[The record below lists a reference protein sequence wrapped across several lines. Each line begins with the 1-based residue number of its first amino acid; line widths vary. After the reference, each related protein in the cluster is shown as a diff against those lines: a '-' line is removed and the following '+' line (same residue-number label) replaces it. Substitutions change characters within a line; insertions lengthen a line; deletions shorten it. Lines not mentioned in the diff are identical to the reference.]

1 MNTKMLFIPI
11 LLSSLFSCSKP
22 KDIISDYPFK
32 ERENDNWGLLS
43 AVDGKVLIEDEFKYA
58 PTVVTDDCFFVQ
70 RANGKYE
77 LYNTNNI
84 KKVIDDGYVDIAAF
98 SNGIAPVVKEGKC
111 ITVINKDGNILFE
124 LDKEYVSLS
133 CFQDGISVFMDSDGK
148 VGYIDTKGKVVV
160 PAQYAY
166 GTIFCNGLALVK
178 ENDRLFEINLKGEKR
193 PIDDEMAQAW
203 VYMGYQ
209 IQYWTHQV
217 NDGHFSYVTEDDEWG
232 IKNRKGENIIKAS
245 DKYKS
250 IKVTND
256 GYFIFQTEDG
266 YGIMDDKGEVIIRDN
281 YDNINYCDENIF
293 IACKDEKWGELSI
306 KEDEQQLVD
315 FRYEKLHKANSNF
328 IGYKSNKYYLLSETG
343 EEIGRYVNLLTDIDY
358 FVQSDYFDVV
368 RFVKQILSPKNY
380 NKDVT
385 ELYGYKGLNPETCA
399 DELELEL
406 HAYDITANM
415 LFPST
420 KLFSTDYAD
429 VNAILSF
436 PEVVAY
442 DYDGSA
448 HFCNTIC
455 DGISLDIDIQSKYTK
470 YMETIQKAFECE
482 LINMGYHETESIG
495 FIKSYEKPSS
505 DIKIQLISFG
515 NEDNPNRIK
524 INILTK

>member
-1 MNTKMLFIPI
+1 M
-11 LLSSLFSCSKP
+11 
-22 KDIISDYPFK
+22 
-32 ERENDNWGLLS
+32 
-43 AVDGKVLIEDEFKYA
+43 
-58 PTVVTDDCFFVQ
+58 
-70 RANGKYE
+70 
-77 LYNTNNI
+77 
-84 KKVIDDGYVDIAAF
+84 
-98 SNGIAPVVKEGKC
+98 
-111 ITVINKDGNILFE
+111 
-124 LDKEYVSLS
+124 
-133 CFQDGISVFMDSDGK
+133 
-148 VGYIDTKGKVVV
+148 
-160 PAQYAY
+160 
-166 GTIFCNGLALVK
+166 
-178 ENDRLFEINLKGEKR
+178 
-193 PIDDEMAQAW
+193 
-203 VYMGYQ
+203 
-209 IQYWTHQV
+209 
-217 NDGHFSYVTEDDEWG
+217 
-232 IKNRKGENIIKAS
+232 
-245 DKYKS
+245 
-250 IKVTND
+250 
-256 GYFIFQTEDG
+256 
-266 YGIMDDKGEVIIRDN
+266 
-281 YDNINYCDENIF
+281 
-293 IACKDEKWGELSI
+293 
-306 KEDEQQLVD
+306 VD